1 VSPGTLAFVG
11 VPHVEGGLP
20 PFTVSEVRGG
30 TGGKGWGC
38 DFSNAQRSADFTPK
52 KNQKTKTHALRKKQM
67 EKRDSTEGS
76 RKTKRKHRLGRKL
89 KKQKKQI
96 DCTML
101 ILKEKN
107 GKNAEKQKTRK
118 HADLSPELSLLLRLD
133 LFLIWKKIKI

>member
-1 VSPGTLAFVG
+1 MARGARDGVVIFRMPREVLISP
-11 VPHVEGGLP
+11 
-20 PFTVSEVRGG
+20 
-30 TGGKGWGC
+30 
-38 DFSNAQRSADFTPK
+38 
-52 KNQKTKTHALRKKQM
+52 QKRIRKQKHTHSGKKQM

-89 KKQKKQI
+89 KKQI

>member
-1 VSPGTLAFVG
+1 
-11 VPHVEGGLP
+11 
-20 PFTVSEVRGG
+20 
-30 TGGKGWGC
+30 
-38 DFSNAQRSADFTPK
+38 
-52 KNQKTKTHALRKKQM
+52 M